1 MVFAKKGGD
10 VYPGV
15 GGRSFSEMTLVIT
28 KCSLRTINPCN
39 HNYPGM
45 GRGVA
50 E

>member
-1 MVFAKKGGD
+1 MSFENEVDGCSC
-10 VYPGV
+10 V
-15 GGRSFSEMTLVIT
+15 GEVDFKMTLVIT

-45 GRGVA
+45 GQGIA